1 MKKLYGS
8 LSLSLAIM
16 LMLASV
22 AVAQDRT
29 VTGTVS
35 DETGSGMP
43 GVNVLV
49 KGTTNGTVTDV
60 EGKYSLSVPSNA
72 TLVITFVGYKTTE
85 IAVGERTNLDVALE
99 VDLTSLDEV
108 VVTGY
113 GIDKRREIAGA
124 VSIVKTKDLTV
135 TPTGNVEQLLQGR
148 VPGVTVITNGQPGST
163 AQIRVRGF
171 GSLGPAGSNNPLYI
185 VDGVPTQD
193 VSFLNPDD
201 IETTTVLKDAASA
214 SIYGARAAAGVI
226 VYTTKKGKKG
236 QKLNVTYDG
245 MYGFTLPGKGQDMMN
260 PQDFMDWTWKAQY
273 NTEDANAVAEGRAV
287 NYTKAL
293 ADFNHPQF
301 GKGLLP

>member
-35 DETGSGMP
+35 DETGAGMP

-60 EGKYSLSVPSNA
+60 EGKYSINAPSNA

-85 IAVGERTNLDVALE
+85 VSVGERTTIDIPLE

-113 GIDKRREIAGA
+113 GIDRRREIAGA
-124 VSIVKTKDLTV
+124 VSIVKSKDLTV

-148 VPGVTVITNGQPGST
+148 VPGVTVIQNGQPGST
-163 AQIRVRGF
+163 SQVRVRGF
-171 GSLGPAGSNNPLYI
+171 GSFFNNVPLYI
-185 VDGVPTQD
+185 V
-193 VSFLNPDD
+193 
-201 IETTTVLKDAASA
+201 
-214 SIYGARAAAGVI
+214 
-226 VYTTKKGKKG
+226 
-236 QKLNVTYDG
+236 
-245 MYGFTLPGKGQDMMN
+245 
-260 PQDFMDWTWKAQY
+260 
-273 NTEDANAVAEGRAV
+273 
-287 NYTKAL
+287 
-293 ADFNHPQF
+293 
-301 GKGLLP
+301 

>member
-35 DETGSGMP
+35 DETGAGMP

-60 EGKYSLSVPSNA
+60 EGKYSLNVPSNA
-72 TLVITFVGYKTTE
+72 TVVITFVGYKTTE

-124 VSIVKTKDLTV
+124 VSIVKT
-135 TPTGNVEQLLQGR
+135 
-148 VPGVTVITNGQPGST
+148 
-163 AQIRVRGF
+163 
-171 GSLGPAGSNNPLYI
+171 
-185 VDGVPTQD
+185 
-193 VSFLNPDD
+193 
-201 IETTTVLKDAASA
+201 
-214 SIYGARAAAGVI
+214 
-226 VYTTKKGKKG
+226 
-236 QKLNVTYDG
+236 
-245 MYGFTLPGKGQDMMN
+245 
-260 PQDFMDWTWKAQY
+260 
-273 NTEDANAVAEGRAV
+273 
-287 NYTKAL
+287 
-293 ADFNHPQF
+293 
-301 GKGLLP
+301 